1 MISEQAKQGVDFIFT
16 KAAAA
21 NLAMGPDDCCEIT
34 PLPDVSVVD
43 FPEET
48 IVVLTISSFLFRLLT
63 IFHVNDDVV
72 TREYFTKGA
81 ADKQLFEVLSEIG
94 NLCCGAMNRELLHSF
109 PHLGMSTRYVLNRQ
123 CLAFLDELKPGYV
136 SGYAI
141 SINNT
146 VQMHASLC
154 LCEYAPIDFSV
165 DMSSTEEETGALEL
179 F

>member
-1 MISEQAKQGVDFIFT
+1 MISEQAKQGVEYIFL
-16 KAAAA
+16 KATQA
-21 NLAMGPDDCCEIT
+21 NLVLSPDDSCEIT
-34 PLPDVSVVD
+34 PMTDIGVAD

-63 IFHVNDDVV
+63 IFHINEDAE

-81 ADKQLFEVLSEIG
+81 SDKSLVEVLSEIG

-109 PHLGMSTRYVLNRQ
+109 PHLGMSTPYVLSRQ
-123 CLAFLDELKPGYV
+123 CMEFLNELKPGYV
-136 SGYAI
+136 AGYAI
-141 SINNT
+141 NINNT

-165 DMSSTEEETGALEL
+165 DMSSAEEETGELEL